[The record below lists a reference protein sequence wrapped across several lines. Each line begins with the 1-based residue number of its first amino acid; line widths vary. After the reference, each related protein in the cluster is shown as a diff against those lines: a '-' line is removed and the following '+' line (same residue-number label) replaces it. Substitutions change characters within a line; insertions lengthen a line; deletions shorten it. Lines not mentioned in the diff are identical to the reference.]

1 MPDSADE
8 HLRVVMHVSLP
19 EPQPETTWKTI
30 FLLLTR
36 SILHDSSMADVIT
49 PMMQQYHRLRGSVPA
64 DVLLLFRLGD
74 FYELFFE
81 DAKEAAGLLNVALTK
96 RNGVPM
102 CGVPYHAA
110 QNYIAKLIKAGKRVA
125 ICDQTSEP
133 QPGRIVT
140 RDITQI
146 ISAGTVSELGLLEA
160 KRANYL
166 AAIYEHESASPVRIS
181 LGFAYADLTTGEFRL
196 MQLSSQA
203 ALADELARVGP
214 SEILVSEEQ
223 RDRFSAIEH
232 ALAHDSYAFLP
243 EQAMITLCEHFKTKS
258 LDGFGCAEM
267 PAAVGAAGAIVHY
280 LKHHLRRKI
289 DHLATLRC
297 ELPDDHVM
305 LDAAT
310 QTNLDLVESR
320 GARDTSLLAV
330 LDRTVTPMGARKLR
344 SWILQPL
351 RDLNELNCRQQ
362 IIADLL
368 RESDLLGSLRHA
380 LKSIRDIE
388 RAAGRLSQA
397 SGNARDLVA
406 LKNSLQHIPQ
416 LKTELGKLIERTNFG
431 KANPPVEAGVS
442 PANSSTM
449 QPTRLPPQRKTGFA
463 ESLVD
468 RLQTEIHEMPKLAA
482 KLQAALVDDAPLALK
497 EGGIFRDG
505 FDPQLDELRNGSR
518 EGKNWINALQEREIA
533 VTGIKSLKVRFN
545 SVFGY
550 FIEVTKSNLSSVP
563 AHYTRKQTTVG
574 GERFITPELKEME
587 AKILG
592 ADERARNL
600 EYSLFQKL
608 RDETLTELGPLQKTA
623 GSIAVVDTICS
634 LAETARLFHYCRPQ
648 LDDSLRLTICDGR
661 HPVLDQNL
669 VEEKFVPNDTELDG
683 ERLRLAIIT
692 GPNMAGKSTYIRQ
705 VALIVLMAQIGSFVP
720 ARSAEIGVVDRIFT
734 RVGASDDLSRGQS
747 TFMVEMNETANIVNN
762 ATEHSLIILDEIGRG
777 TSTFDG
783 LSIAWSVAEFLHDKI
798 KARTLFATH
807 YHELTKLAIERKGVV
822 NFNVAVREWNEQIIF
837 LRKIVPGGADKSYG
851 IQVARLAGLPREILD
866 RAKDILAHL
875 ENPNGATAHT
885 KAKRK
890 RSAQVLPQAQKPQ
903 LDLL

>member
-1 MPDSADE
+1 
-8 HLRVVMHVSLP
+8 
-19 EPQPETTWKTI
+19 
-30 FLLLTR
+30 
-36 SILHDSSMADVIT
+36 MADAIT
-49 PMMQQYHRLRGSVPA
+49 PMMQQYQRLRGSVPA

-146 ISAGTVSELGLLEA
+146 ISAGTVSEVALLEA

-166 AAIYEHESASPVRIS
+166 AAIYEHENASPARTVF
-181 LGFAYADLTTGEFRL
+181 GFAYADLTTGEFRL
-196 MQLSSQA
+196 MQLNTPS
-203 ALADELARVGP
+203 ALEDELARVGP

-223 RDRFSAIEH
+223 RERFPAIEH
-232 ALAHDSYAFLP
+232 LLVHDSYAFLP
-243 EQAMITLCEHFKTKS
+243 EQAAFTLCEHFKTKS
-258 LDGFGCAEM
+258 LDGFGCSEM
-267 PAAVGAAGAIVHY
+267 LAAIGAAGAIVHY

-289 DHLATLRC
+289 DHLARLRC
-297 ELPDDHVM
+297 ESTDDHLV

-330 LDRTVTPMGARKLR
+330 LDRTVTPMGGRKLR

-351 RDLNELNCRQQ
+351 RDLKELNRRQQ
-362 IIADLL
+362 MIADLL
-368 RESDLLGSLRHA
+368 HESDLLGSLRHG

-416 LKTELGKLIERTNFG
+416 LKAELQKLIDRVNFG
-431 KANPPVEAGVS
+431 KSVEATTV
-442 PANSSTM
+442 PAVLRDGDAGAVPAALRAGLADLQQEDRS
-449 QPTRLPPQRKTGFA
+449 K
-463 ESLVD
+463 SLVEL
-468 RLQTEIHEMPKLAA
+468 RQSEIHEMPELAA
-482 KLQAALVDDAPLALK
+482 KLQVALVDDAPLALK

-505 FDPQLDELRNGSR
+505 FDPQLDELRNASR

-533 VTGIKSLKVRFN
+533 ATGIKSLKVRFN

-550 FIEVTKSNLSSVP
+550 FIEVTKSNLSNVP

-623 GSIAVVDTICS
+623 GAIAVVDAICS

-648 LDDSLRLTICDGR
+648 LDGSLRLTICDGR

-705 VALIVLMAQIGSFVP
+705 VALLVLMAQIGSFVP
-720 ARSAEIGVVDRIFT
+720 ARSAEIGLVDRIFT

-762 ATEHSLIILDEIGRG
+762 ATERSLIILDEIGRG

-875 ENPNGATAHT
+875 ENPNGAVVHT

-890 RSAQVLPQAQKPQ
+890 KSTQVLPQAQKPQ